1 MANHLVR
8 YAAQQTKARITPAIS
23 QVRAAH
29 DHAHE
34 HHAVGDPVK
43 AVIGNR
49 EIVGFGM
56 NGQPNYIDRVD
67 FPLPAIRYKE
77 VTPDIQ
83 VLKEKEKGD
92 WNKLTIEEK
101 KALYRASFCQ
111 TFAEIKAP
119 TGEWK
124 SIVGYS
130 LIACSLAMWIYIWM
144 KKYVY
149 APLPKTFAPEWQQAQ
164 LERMLDMQI
173 GPIEG
178 LASKYDYEKGRWK
191 E

>member
-1 MANHLVR
+1 VKLDCNYWNLLFNKLGSGLTLSAMESLIFFFYLCYLFVLGMANHLVR

-83 VLKEKEKGD
+83 VGSYILCGSYSMS
-92 WNKLTIEEK
+92 K
-101 KALYRASFCQ
+101 K
-111 TFAEIKAP
+111 
-119 TGEWK
+119 
-124 SIVGYS
+124 
-130 LIACSLAMWIYIWM
+130 
-144 KKYVY
+144 
-149 APLPKTFAPEWQQAQ
+149 
-164 LERMLDMQI
+164 
-173 GPIEG
+173 
-178 LASKYDYEKGRWK
+178 
-191 E
+191 